1 MVNKYM
7 KSQANQNFVRTF
19 SELQANL
26 LAAVAELDL
35 KGTNTKVTQ
44 AMCIID
50 EAFAATAK
58 GIKFSP
64 KYIFRSGITRA
75 ETVG

>member
-1 MVNKYM
+1 M
-7 KSQANQNFVRTF
+7 KSRANQNFVRTF
-19 SELQANL
+19 SELHANL

-44 AMCIID
+44 AMCIVD

-58 GIKFSP
+58 GIKFTP
-64 KYIFRSGITRA
+64 KDIFKSGIARA
-75 ETVG
+75 ELVG